1 MRQEQGRRYLPI
13 RKDTNAFRLAYGWN
27 NNTPSQKNK
36 RENRWMT
43 LSVCLKT
50 KYSLAGD
57 MQMFNIRL
65 LENIFL
71 KHK

>member
-1 MRQEQGRRYLPI
+1 
-13 RKDTNAFRLAYGWN
+13 
-27 NNTPSQKNK
+27 
-36 RENRWMT
+36 MT
-43 LSVCLKT
+43 LSICLNT

-71 KHK
+71 KHKWLIFSDKNILTKYSSVSSLKHLALGTD